1 MTCISGMAMALSAAL
16 LLAGA
21 AANAPAVAV
30 EPMEVPMLAKRVASG
45 GLPPLAQRLPQTP
58 LVVTPDYPGWTP
70 GRHGGELVMLMARPK
85 DVRMMVVYG
94 YARLIG
100 YTTSYEFRAD
110 ILERYEIEENRRFTF
125 YLRKGHRWSDG
136 HPFTA
141 DDFRFYWEDVA
152 NNRKLSPQGPPREML
167 VNGEPPQFEMLDR
180 YTVRYTWSK
189 PNPDFLPALARPG
202 PLYIYRPAHY
212 LRSFHQ
218 RYADPELLPFVAKA
232 YKRRNWAS
240 LHNFKDNQYKN
251 DNPDL
256 PTLQPW
262 VTRTVP
268 PSQRFVFARNPY
280 FHRVDALGR
289 QLPYIDQV
297 VFNIAASSIIPGKT
311 AAGESGLQARYI
323 NFSDYTFLKRG
334 EKTNNYDV
342 RLWRTAKGAHLALF
356 PNLNANDPAWRALFR
371 DVRFRRALSLA
382 TNRHEI
388 NQVAYF
394 GLTQEGNNTVLPES
408 PLYKPEYRTRWASF
422 DLKRANAL
430 LDEIGLTKRDDRGV
444 RLLPDGRPM
453 ELVVETAGEDTEQ
466 SDVLELIHDSW
477 LQAGIKIYTRP
488 SQREVFR
495 NRIFA
500 GETLMSVWS
509 GVENALPSAD
519 ISPDE
524 FAPTSQQHLQW
535 PKWGQYFQSS
545 GKVGEPPDLPAAQEL
560 LALYRLWRLAPNIA
574 ERRDIW
580 HRMLKI
586 NAEQVFSIGIV
597 AGVPQPVVV
606 DNRLR
611 NVPEKGVY
619 NWNPGAHFGIYHPD
633 GFWLAPDIAADAAQD
648 AGRK

>member
-1 MTCISGMAMALSAAL
+1 M
-16 LLAGA
+16 
-21 AANAPAVAV
+21 
-30 EPMEVPMLAKRVASG
+30 
-45 GLPPLAQRLPQTP
+45 
-58 LVVTPDYPGWTP
+58 
-70 GRHGGELVMLMARPK
+70 
-85 DVRMMVVYG
+85 
-94 YARLIG
+94 
-100 YTTSYEFRAD
+100 
-110 ILERYEIEENRRFTF
+110 
-125 YLRKGHRWSDG
+125 
-136 HPFTA
+136 
-141 DDFRFYWEDVA
+141 
-152 NNRKLSPQGPPREML
+152 
-167 VNGEPPQFEMLDR
+167 
-180 YTVRYTWSK
+180 
-189 PNPDFLPALARPG
+189 
-202 PLYIYRPAHY
+202 
-212 LRSFHQ
+212 
-218 RYADPELLPFVAKA
+218 
-232 YKRRNWAS
+232 
-240 LHNFKDNQYKN
+240 
-251 DNPDL
+251 
-256 PTLQPW
+256 
-262 VTRTVP
+262 
-268 PSQRFVFARNPY
+268 
-280 FHRVDALGR
+280 
-289 QLPYIDQV
+289 
-297 VFNIAASSIIPGKT
+297 
-311 AAGESGLQARYI
+311 
-323 NFSDYTFLKRG
+323 
-334 EKTNNYDV
+334 
-342 RLWRTAKGAHLALF
+342 
-356 PNLNANDPAWRALFR
+356 
-371 DVRFRRALSLA
+371 
-382 TNRHEI
+382 
-388 NQVAYF
+388 AYF

-408 PLYKPEYRTRWASF
+408 PLYKPEYRMRWASF

-519 ISPDE
+519 ISPGE

-545 GKVGEPPDLPAAQEL
+545 GKVGVPPDLPAAQEL
-560 LALYRLWRLAPNIA
+560 LSLYRLWRLAPNTA

-648 AGRK
+648 AGGK